1 MTSPPP
7 PSPPPL
13 GEFLQARRARLQPG
27 DVGLPAGTGLRRT
40 QGLRREELAA
50 LAGLSIQY
58 YTRLEQGRENN
69 PGGAVLDGLAAALRL
84 NEEEH
89 AHLYA
94 LANHAAERVPA
105 GGGPADREIR
115 PGILALLARV
125 RPWPAYLLTRTSDI
139 LAANPEV
146 FALFPGLGEWPP
158 ERRNSIRY
166 LFLHPMARGLFED
179 WERAALSTT
188 AQLRS
193 LLAADPRDPE
203 LAALVDELAAGSPE
217 FVGLWQ
223 RYDVRRRRSDEE
235 TYRHPRL
242 GEITL
247 AFEVLRLEGG
257 QRITMY
263 QPKDPG
269 EAGREVLRALAES
282 AAAHPPRRAG

>member
-1 MTSPPP
+1 MTSPH
-7 PSPPPL
+7 PL

-69 PGGAVLDGLAAALRL
+69 PGGAVLDGIASALRL

-105 GGGPADREIR
+105 GGAPADREVR
-115 PGILALLARV
+115 PGIRALLERV
-125 RPWPAYLLTRTSDI
+125 RPWPAYLLSRTSDI

-146 FALFPGLGEWPP
+146 FALLPGLADWAP

-166 LFLHPMARGLFED
+166 LFLHPMARELFAD

-193 LLAADPRDPE
+193 LLAADPRDRE
-203 LAALVDELAAGSPE
+203 LAALVDELTEESAEFAAQ
-217 FVGLWQ
+217 WQ
-223 RYDVRRRRSDEE
+223 RYDVRRRRSDQE
-235 TYRHPRL
+235 TYRHPQL

-247 AFEVLRLEGG
+247 AFEVLRMEGG
-257 QRITMY
+257 QRITIY
-263 QPKDPG
+263 QPQAPD
-269 EAGREVLRALAES
+269 EEGRRVLRGLSELATKVRPE
-282 AAAHPPRRAG
+282 ATD